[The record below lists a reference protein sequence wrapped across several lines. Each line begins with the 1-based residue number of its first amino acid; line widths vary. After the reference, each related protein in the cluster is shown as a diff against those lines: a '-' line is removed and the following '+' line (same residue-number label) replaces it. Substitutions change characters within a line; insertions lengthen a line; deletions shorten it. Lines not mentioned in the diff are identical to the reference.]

1 MTGGAHSRR
10 WRKGPG
16 TPDHPSSEDH
26 STGHGANS
34 AGSEPSLGID
44 AAKLTHQFGGDEELM
59 REIARMFLE
68 DGDEI
73 MAGLGDA
80 VAAGDPCA
88 VEQAAHKL
96 KSTLGMLAADAAAAT
111 ACRLEYLGR
120 RNDLSEVH
128 HLLGELDRQV
138 DQVRRELTALS
149 EPRNE
154 DAP

>member
-1 MTGGAHSRR
+1 MTGGEHGGRPR
-10 WRKGPG
+10 QGPG
-16 TPDHPSSEDH
+16 ALDQPSPELH
-26 STGHGANS
+26 TVGRGTNS
-34 AGSEPSLGID
+34 AGSDPTLGID
-44 AAKLTHQFGGDEELM
+44 AAKLAHQFGGDEALM

-73 MAGLGDA
+73 MAEIGNA
-80 VAAGDPCA
+80 VAAADASA

-96 KSTLGMLAADAAAAT
+96 KSTLGMLAADSAAAT

-128 HLLGELDRQV
+128 DLLGELDRQV

-149 EPRNE
+149 EPRN
-154 DAP
+154 ANGP

>member
-1 MTGGAHSRR
+1 LA
-10 WRKGPG
+10 
-16 TPDHPSSEDH
+16 
-26 STGHGANS
+26 
-34 AGSEPSLGID
+34 ID

-68 DGDEI
+68 DGEEI
-73 MAGLGDA
+73 MAEIGDA
-80 VAAGDPCA
+80 VAAADASA

-120 RNDLSEVH
+120 RNDLSEVR

-154 DAP
+154 DGP